1 MHARRVYIT
10 CMFHEKPCGKSWWLT
25 TLYTVWECV
34 MCVPLSN
41 QIVMSA
47 QPRIYIQHSQL
58 LHSALTN
65 VERPQPTNE
74 IYHRRPIIID
84 VWYRGCYYY
93 FHITQL
99 NGICFIGG
107 VALSNR
113 FKNTHKHIRFVF
125 TRRKNWFLFCPSFSV
140 CVMSLLLHLHFIHW
154 NNEWIRY
161 FPTRSICYVCYK
173 WIIFIQSFIVVT
185 NF

>member
-1 MHARRVYIT
+1 
-10 CMFHEKPCGKSWWLT
+10 
-25 TLYTVWECV
+25 

-84 VWYRGCYYY
+84 V
-93 FHITQL
+93 
-99 NGICFIGG
+99 
-107 VALSNR
+107 
-113 FKNTHKHIRFVF
+113 
-125 TRRKNWFLFCPSFSV
+125 
-140 CVMSLLLHLHFIHW
+140 
-154 NNEWIRY
+154 
-161 FPTRSICYVCYK
+161 
-173 WIIFIQSFIVVT
+173 
-185 NF
+185 